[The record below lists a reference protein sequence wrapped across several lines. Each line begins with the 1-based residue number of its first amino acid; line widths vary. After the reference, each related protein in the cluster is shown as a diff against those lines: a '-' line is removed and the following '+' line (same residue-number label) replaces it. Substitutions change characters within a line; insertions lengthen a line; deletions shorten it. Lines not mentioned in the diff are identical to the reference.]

1 MVPFSITIAEAA
13 APHSSLSFIFWGAGV
28 FVLPLI
34 LVYTTIVYT
43 VFKGKVARETEH
55 R

>member
-13 APHSSLSFIFWGAGV
+13 SPPSSLSFFFWGAGA

-34 LVYTTIVYT
+34 LLYTIMVYT
-43 VFKGKVARETEH
+43 VFKGKVARNAGYH
-55 R
+55 